1 MLVAHVFLGGRE
13 QVEAGLALSGPA
25 HVVGQGSVTVFA
37 VHTVLLLHKDFANA
51 NAITTFLYHPFVT
64 SSA

>member
-25 HVVGQGSVTVFA
+25 HVVGQGSVTA
-37 VHTVLLLHKDFANA
+37 LVHTFLLLHKDLANA
-51 NAITTFLYHPFVT
+51 NAIAVALLCEPLVT
-64 SSA
+64 SGA